1 MVVLLVI
8 LRSILSFTFLLLMV
22 RFIGKQQLSQLT
34 FFDFISGITIGS
46 IAAIAASDLTAA
58 WEPWLALTVWTALTL
73 GVANLALFSRKFRKV
88 VDGEPTV
95 LIHKGKILEHNLG
108 KVRYTVDDLR
118 AQLRAKNAFAMA
130 DVEYAI
136 LETNGQLSVMKNP
149 RKDIPIREDFLLLGE
164 YTGLETELVV
174 DGEVLYENLENLNKD
189 EKWLREMLRAYGVE
203 FASEVFYC
211 SVDEK
216 GKMYVDRYADKLRN
230 PRDPSDYA
238 MDELVNMDLPEGK
251 LHTAGHAPKGLS
263 QRLQTFEKNQAAE
276 VSPHAAKVEKHTQD
290 EAKTTEE
297 LRQRKQDKDFE

>member
-238 MDELVNMDLPEGK
+238 MED
-251 LHTAGHAPKGLS
+251 
-263 QRLQTFEKNQAAE
+263 
-276 VSPHAAKVEKHTQD
+276 
-290 EAKTTEE
+290 
-297 LRQRKQDKDFE
+297 RKSVV